1 MAPYIIYAR
10 KSSESEDR
18 QVLSIDSQVDELQE
32 VARSRGLAISSVLTE
47 SQSAKSPGRPVF
59 ARLMEQLLR
68 CKYRGVLCW
77 KLDRLARNPIDGG
90 AIIWALDL
98 GSIAEIV
105 TPDRSFENTG
115 SDKFWMQLEFGIAKK
130 YVDDLSDNVKRGNRA
145 KLEQGWLPGMPP
157 LGYLND
163 RLART
168 IIPDP
173 ERFPLMRRAWELV
186 LEGVPPRQVLRIL
199 TDDWGLRTR
208 PTPKTGGR
216 PVSASGFY
224 RLLSSPFY
232 YGVIVRGQDVYR
244 GAHVP
249 LITKTEFDQV
259 QERLRRPRRRTQR
272 SQFPYTQ
279 LITCRSCDAAITAE
293 EHRKPSG
300 KLYRYYHSSRRKA
313 NVICTEAALPESGLE
328 EQLYAYLGRLTVDR
342 RYLAWAIKH
351 RPGLDVRRRF
361 SSSLRSTQEA
371 SLRHLHSKLERLL
384 DLRLRDLIS
393 EDEYVR
399 ERSGLQASIRALDE
413 QLASLPTRLG
423 NPSTLLELEFA
434 DVVRSYLRS
443 ADAHATRGFLSL
455 LGFYVLGDRRLTFVP
470 HAPLRLT

>member
-1 MAPYIIYAR
+1 MATHIIYAR

-18 QVLSIDSQVDELQE
+18 QVLSIDSQVDELRE
-32 VARSRGLAISSVLTE
+32 VARSRGFTIDGVLTE

-59 ARLMEQLLR
+59 ARLMEQLL
-68 CKYRGVLCW
+68 KGKHQGVLCW
-77 KLDRLARNPIDGG
+77 KLDRLARNPVDGG
-90 AIIWALDL
+90 ALIWALDL
-98 GSIAEIV
+98 GSITEIV

-115 SDKFWMQLEFGIAKK
+115 GDKFWMQLEFGIAKK

-186 LEGVPPRQVLRIL
+186 LEGVPPRKVLRIL

-216 PVSASGFY
+216 PVSVSGFY

-232 YGVIVRGQDVYR
+232 YGVIIRGQDIYR

-259 QERLRRPRRRTQR
+259 QARLRRPRGRAQHL
-272 SQFPYTQ
+272 QFRYTQ
-279 LITCRSCDAAITAE
+279 LISCRSCGGAITAE

-300 KLYRYYHSSRRKA
+300 KLYRYYRCSRRKA
-313 NVICTEAALPESGLE
+313 NIVCTEAALPESRLE
-328 EQLYAYLGRLTVDR
+328 EQLYAYLDRLAIDR

-351 RPGLDVRRRF
+351 RPGLEVRRRF
-361 SSSLRSTQEA
+361 SSSLRSTQET

-393 EDEYVR
+393 DDDYVR
-399 ERSGLQASIRALDE
+399 ERAGLQASIRALEE
-413 QLASLPTRLG
+413 QLASLPARLG
-423 NPSTLLELEFA
+423 NPTALLELRFTE
-434 DVVRSYLRS
+434 VVLSYLRD
-443 ADAHATRGFLSL
+443 ADASSTRGFLSL
-455 LGFYVLGDRRLTFVP
+455 LGSFVMGDQTLTFLP
-470 HAPLRLT
+470 HAPLQVT